1 MLEGCSVLNASEV
14 IFSSELSIL
23 RGLEVFLRCPL
34 NFDADNMFDCV
45 SRGAGYVRGTYSLAG
60 GNHP

>member
-1 MLEGCSVLNASEV
+1 MLEGCSVFDASEV

-23 RGLEVFLRCPL
+23 RGLEVFLRCRL
-34 NFDADNMFDCV
+34 TFDADNMFDCV
-45 SRGAGYVRGTYSLAG
+45 FRWTGYVRGTYSLAG